1 MGIRLPCARSDHLYG
16 EQRSVVS
23 CGVGTPACLNILQ
36 RGTARRR
43 PHSQRDAGATRG
55 IMRKLSIRDLPIS
68 DRRIF
73 MRVDFN
79 VPLDDGRVMDDT
91 RIRETL
97 PSIEYALRHGARL
110 ILASHLGRPKGKSNP
125 KMSLKP
131 VAERLRMLLDKE
143 LSRGEN
149 VGFCPQCIGPEAEE
163 MALKLEK
170 GQTLLLENLR
180 FHAEEEANDENFS
193 KQLAKLA
200 DFYVN
205 DAFGTAHRA
214 HASTVGITKF
224 VQKSVAGLLMEKEL
238 EYLGRALQN
247 PERPF
252 VAILGG
258 AKVSDKIGVIKNLL
272 SKVDVLII
280 GGGMAYT
287 FLKAQGEAVGQSLV
301 EEDKVALAKE
311 LLQQAKNLKL
321 KFLLPTDHVVADR
334 VEANAVTR
342 VVNPGEPIPANM
354 MALDIG
360 PQTIETF
367 SEEVSRART
376 IVWNGPMGVFELP
389 PFAKGTFK
397 IAHAVAEN
405 AGATSIVG
413 GGDSV
418 SAVKAAGVADKI
430 THISTGGG
438 ASLEFL
444 EGQKLPGVEA
454 LANK

>member
-1 MGIRLPCARSDHLYG
+1 MS
-16 EQRSVVS
+16 
-23 CGVGTPACLNILQ
+23 
-36 RGTARRR
+36 
-43 PHSQRDAGATRG
+43 
-55 IMRKLSIRDLPIS
+55 KLSIRDLPLN
-68 DRRIF
+68 DNRIF

-79 VPLDDGRVMDDT
+79 VPLDNGRVMDDT

-97 PSIEYALRHGARL
+97 PTIEYALRHGARL
-110 ILASHLGRPKGKSNP
+110 ILASHLGRPKGKPNA

-131 VAERLRMLLDKE
+131 VAERLRMVLDRD
-143 LSRGEN
+143 LARGEN
-149 VGFCPQCIGPEAEE
+149 VGFCPECVGPEAEE
-163 MALKLEK
+163 MAMKLEK

-214 HASTVGITKF
+214 HASTVGMTKF
-224 VQKSVAGLLMEKEL
+224 VQKSAAGLLMEKEL
-238 EYLGRALQN
+238 EYLGRALHA
-247 PERPF
+247 PEHPF

-258 AKVSDKIGVIKNLL
+258 AKVSDKIGVIQNLL
-272 SKVDVLII
+272 HKVDVLII

-287 FLKAQGEAVGQSLV
+287 FLKAQGESVGKSLV
-301 EEDKVALAKE
+301 EEDKLALAKD
-311 LLQQAKNLKL
+311 LLQQVKTHRL
-321 KFLLPTDHVVADR
+321 KFLLPTDHIIADR

-342 VVNPGEPIPANM
+342 VVNHGDPIPANM

-360 PQTIETF
+360 PQTIESF

-376 IVWNGPMGVFELP
+376 IVWNGPMGVFEMP

-418 SAVKAAGVADKI
+418 AAVKAAGVADKI

-444 EGQKLPGVEA
+444 EGKKLPGVEA
-454 LANK
+454 LTEKR